1 MLELKKVGSGYG
13 RLPVLFDIDLT
24 VEQGQMV
31 SVLGSNGA
39 GKSTLLKTI
48 LGAIPPTKG
57 EITFRR
63 QRVSSMP
70 AHKRVGL
77 GIALSPEGRQVFPTL
92 SVKENL
98 VTGAY
103 GVPNSKMKEQFERV
117 YELFPRLKE
126 RQNQAAGSLSGGE
139 QQMLAVSRALM
150 SRPRLLLVDELSLGL
165 APVIA
170 ERLYAALRALCDE
183 GLAVLMV
190 EQFHLVAVGF
200 SDKQMIMEKGR
211 FVKVTEQKHTM
222 GGRSGSQ
229 SDLSTKPCWPR
240 QRPRRQPRRPTGIQG
255 GGRGGLTASKAH
267 PRAPVPQR
275 PGALGISA
283 ERSAHSFATGS
294 TGVGHIL
301 RS

>member
-1 MLELKKVGSGYG
+1 MLELKKVSAGYG

-39 GKSTLLKTI
+39 GKSTLLKVI
-48 LGAIPPTKG
+48 LGAIPPTRG
-57 EITFRR
+57 EIIFRR
-63 QRVSSMP
+63 NRISSTP
-70 AHKRVGL
+70 AHKRVGM
-77 GIALSPEGRQVFPTL
+77 GIALSPEGRQIFPTL
-92 SVKENL
+92 TVRENL

-103 GVPNSKMKEQFERV
+103 GVNGAKMKEQFERV

-126 RQNQAAGSLSGGE
+126 RQNQAGGSLSGGE

-183 GLAVLMV
+183 GLSVVMV

-200 SDKQMIMEKGR
+200 SDKQMVMEKGR
-211 FVKVTEQKHTM
+211 FVRVTEEKTLMAQMKTEHT
-222 GGRSGSQ
+222 
-229 SDLSTKPCWPR
+229 
-240 QRPRRQPRRPTGIQG
+240 
-255 GGRGGLTASKAH
+255 AH
-267 PRAPVPQR
+267 KVAPKDSETVEQ
-275 PGALGISA
+275 A
-283 ERSAHSFATGS
+283 EQA
-294 TGVGHIL
+294 
-301 RS
+301 

>member
-1 MLELKKVGSGYG
+1 MLELKGVGAGYG
-13 RLPVLFDIDLT
+13 RLPVLFDIDLQ

-48 LGAIPPTKG
+48 LGAIPPSKG
-57 EITFRR
+57 EIVFRK
-63 QRVSSMP
+63 QKVSGMP

-77 GIALSPEGRQVFPTL
+77 GISLSPEGRQVFPTL
-92 SVKENL
+92 SVRENL
-98 VTGAY
+98 ITGSY
-103 GVPNSKMKEQFERV
+103 GVSTPNMKEQFERV

-170 ERLYAALRALCDE
+170 ERLYSALRALCDE
-183 GLAVLMV
+183 GLSVIMV

-200 SDKQMIMEKGR
+200 SDRQYVMEKGR
-211 FVKVTEQKHTM
+211 FVKITEQQVKKTSAAAPAGAAS
-222 GGRSGSQ
+222 GGSGS
-229 SDLSTKPCWPR
+229 
-240 QRPRRQPRRPTGIQG
+240 
-255 GGRGGLTASKAH
+255 
-267 PRAPVPQR
+267 
-275 PGALGISA
+275 
-283 ERSAHSFATGS
+283 
-294 TGVGHIL
+294 
-301 RS
+301 

>member
-1 MLELKKVGSGYG
+1 MLELKKVSAGYG

-39 GKSTLLKTI
+39 GKSTLLKVI
-48 LGAIPPTKG
+48 LGAIPPTRG
-57 EITFRR
+57 EIIFRR
-63 QRVSSMP
+63 NRISSTP
-70 AHKRVGL
+70 AHKRVGM
-77 GIALSPEGRQVFPTL
+77 GIALSPEGRQIFPTL
-92 SVKENL
+92 TVRENL

-103 GVPNSKMKEQFERV
+103 GVTGAKMKEQFERV

-126 RQNQAAGSLSGGE
+126 RQNQAGGSLSGGE

-183 GLAVLMV
+183 GLSVIMV

-200 SDKQMIMEKGR
+200 SDKQMVMEKGR
-211 FVKVTEQKHTM
+211 FVRVTEEKTAMAQMKSEHT
-222 GGRSGSQ
+222 
-229 SDLSTKPCWPR
+229 
-240 QRPRRQPRRPTGIQG
+240 
-255 GGRGGLTASKAH
+255 AH
-267 PRAPVPQR
+267 KVAAKEGDP
-275 PGALGISA
+275 A
-283 ERSAHSFATGS
+283 EQAEQA
-294 TGVGHIL
+294 
-301 RS
+301 

>member
-1 MLELKKVGSGYG
+1 MLLELKKVSAGYG
-13 RLPVLFDIDLT
+13 RLPVLFDIDMT
-24 VEQGQMV
+24 IDQGQMV
-31 SVLGSNGA
+31 SVLGANGA
-39 GKSTLLKTI
+39 GKSTLLKCI
-48 LGAIPPTKG
+48 LGAIPPSKG
-57 EITFRR
+57 EISFRS
-63 QRVSSMP
+63 QRVSSLP

-103 GVPNSKMKEQFERV
+103 GVTGAKMKEQFDRV

-150 SRPRLLLVDELSLGL
+150 SRPRLILIDELSLGL

-183 GLAVLMV
+183 GLAAIMV
-190 EQFHLVAVGF
+190 EQFHLTAVGF

-211 FVKVTEQKHTM
+211 FIKVTEAQTNMAKKT
-222 GGRSGSQ
+222 RS
-229 SDLSTKPCWPR
+229 
-240 QRPRRQPRRPTGIQG
+240 
-255 GGRGGLTASKAH
+255 
-267 PRAPVPQR
+267 
-275 PGALGISA
+275 
-283 ERSAHSFATGS
+283 
-294 TGVGHIL
+294 
-301 RS
+301 

>member
-1 MLELKKVGSGYG
+1 MKKVSAGYG
-13 RLPVLFDIDLT
+13 RLPVLFDIDMT
-24 VEQGQMV
+24 IDQGQMV
-31 SVLGSNGA
+31 SVLGANGA
-39 GKSTLLKTI
+39 GKSTLLKCI

-57 EITFRR
+57 EINFRD
-63 QRVSSMP
+63 QRVSSLP

-92 SVKENL
+92 AVKENL

-103 GVPNSKMKEQFERV
+103 GVTGAKMKEQFDRV

-150 SRPRLLLVDELSLGL
+150 SRPRLILIDELSLGL

-183 GLAVLMV
+183 GLAAIMV
-190 EQFHLVAVGF
+190 EQFHLTAVGF

-211 FVKVTEQKHTM
+211 FIKVTEAQTNMAKKA
-222 GGRSGSQ
+222 GR
-229 SDLSTKPCWPR
+229 
-240 QRPRRQPRRPTGIQG
+240 
-255 GGRGGLTASKAH
+255 
-267 PRAPVPQR
+267 
-275 PGALGISA
+275 
-283 ERSAHSFATGS
+283 
-294 TGVGHIL
+294 
-301 RS
+301 

>member
-1 MLELKKVGSGYG
+1 MLELKSVGSGYG
-13 RLPVLFDIDLT
+13 RLPVLFDIDLV
-24 VEQGQMV
+24 VEQGQMI

-48 LGAIPPTKG
+48 LGAIAPTKG
-57 EITFRR
+57 EIVFRKTK
-63 QRVSSMP
+63 VSGMP

-103 GVPNSKMKEQFERV
+103 GVTNAKMKEQFDRV

-170 ERLYAALRALCDE
+170 ERLYSALRALCDE
-183 GLAVLMV
+183 GLSVVMV

-200 SDKQMIMEKGR
+200 SDKQYVMEKGR
-211 FVKVTEQKHTM
+211 FVKITEPEVMKSAKPAASVGASS
-222 GGRSGSQ
+222 GGAGS
-229 SDLSTKPCWPR
+229 
-240 QRPRRQPRRPTGIQG
+240 
-255 GGRGGLTASKAH
+255 
-267 PRAPVPQR
+267 
-275 PGALGISA
+275 
-283 ERSAHSFATGS
+283 
-294 TGVGHIL
+294 
-301 RS
+301 

>member
-1 MLELKKVGSGYG
+1 MLFEMKKVSAGYG
-13 RLPVLFDIDLT
+13 RLPVLFDVDVTID
-24 VEQGQMV
+24 QGQMV
-31 SVLGSNGA
+31 SVLGANGA
-39 GKSTLLKTI
+39 GKSTLLKCI
-48 LGAIPPTKG
+48 LGAIPPSKG
-57 EITFRR
+57 EISFRS
-63 QRVSSMP
+63 QRVSSLP

-103 GVPNSKMKEQFERV
+103 GVTGAKMKEQFDRV

-150 SRPRLLLVDELSLGL
+150 SRPRLILIDELSLGL

-183 GLAVLMV
+183 GLAAIMV
-190 EQFHLVAVGF
+190 EQFHLTAVGF

-211 FVKVTEQKHTM
+211 FIKITEAQTNMAKKT
-222 GGRSGSQ
+222 R
-229 SDLSTKPCWPR
+229 
-240 QRPRRQPRRPTGIQG
+240 
-255 GGRGGLTASKAH
+255 
-267 PRAPVPQR
+267 
-275 PGALGISA
+275 
-283 ERSAHSFATGS
+283 
-294 TGVGHIL
+294 
-301 RS
+301 

>member
-1 MLELKKVGSGYG
+1 MLELKGVGSGYG

-24 VEQGQMV
+24 VDQGQMV

-48 LGAIPPTKG
+48 LGAIPPNKG
-57 EITFRR
+57 EIIFRK
-63 QRVSSMP
+63 QKVSGMP

-77 GIALSPEGRQVFPTL
+77 GIALSPEGRQVFPSL
-92 SVKENL
+92 SVRENL
-98 VTGAY
+98 ITGAY
-103 GVPNSKMKEQFERV
+103 GVSTPNMKEQFERV

-170 ERLYAALRALCDE
+170 ERLYSALRALCDE
-183 GLAVLMV
+183 GLSVVMV

-200 SDKQMIMEKGR
+200 SDKQYVMEKGR
-211 FVKVTEQKHTM
+211 FVKVTEQQVNKGDKPAAAAAGAAS
-222 GGRSGSQ
+222 GGSGS
-229 SDLSTKPCWPR
+229 
-240 QRPRRQPRRPTGIQG
+240 
-255 GGRGGLTASKAH
+255 
-267 PRAPVPQR
+267 
-275 PGALGISA
+275 
-283 ERSAHSFATGS
+283 
-294 TGVGHIL
+294 
-301 RS
+301 

>member
-1 MLELKKVGSGYG
+1 MLLELKKVSAGYG
-13 RLPVLFDIDLT
+13 RLPVLFDIDMT
-24 VEQGQMV
+24 IDQGQMV
-31 SVLGSNGA
+31 SVLGANGA

-48 LGAIPPTKG
+48 LGAIPPSKG
-57 EITFRR
+57 EISFRS
-63 QRVSSMP
+63 QRVSSLP

-103 GVPNSKMKEQFERV
+103 GVTGAKMKEQFDRV

-150 SRPRLLLVDELSLGL
+150 SRPRLILIDELSLGL

-183 GLAVLMV
+183 GLAAIMV
-190 EQFHLVAVGF
+190 EQFHLTAVGF

-211 FVKVTEQKHTM
+211 FIKITEQQTNMAKK
-222 GGRSGSQ
+222 GR
-229 SDLSTKPCWPR
+229 
-240 QRPRRQPRRPTGIQG
+240 
-255 GGRGGLTASKAH
+255 
-267 PRAPVPQR
+267 
-275 PGALGISA
+275 
-283 ERSAHSFATGS
+283 
-294 TGVGHIL
+294 
-301 RS
+301 

>member
-1 MLELKKVGSGYG
+1 MLLELKKVSSGYG
-13 RLPVLFDIDLT
+13 RLPVLFDVDMTID
-24 VEQGQMV
+24 QGQMV
-31 SVLGSNGA
+31 SVLGANGA
-39 GKSTLLKTI
+39 GKSTLLKCI
-48 LGAIPPTKG
+48 LGAIPPSKG
-57 EITFRR
+57 EINFRS
-63 QRVSSMP
+63 QRVSSLP

-103 GVPNSKMKEQFERV
+103 GVTGAKMKEQFDRV

-150 SRPRLLLVDELSLGL
+150 SRPRLILIDELSLGL

-183 GLAVLMV
+183 GLAAIMV
-190 EQFHLVAVGF
+190 EQFHLTAVGF

-211 FVKVTEQKHTM
+211 FIKVTETQTNMAKKA
-222 GGRSGSQ
+222 GR
-229 SDLSTKPCWPR
+229 
-240 QRPRRQPRRPTGIQG
+240 
-255 GGRGGLTASKAH
+255 
-267 PRAPVPQR
+267 
-275 PGALGISA
+275 
-283 ERSAHSFATGS
+283 
-294 TGVGHIL
+294 
-301 RS
+301 

>member
-1 MLELKKVGSGYG
+1 MLFEMKKVSAGYG
-13 RLPVLFDIDLT
+13 RLPVLFDVDMTID
-24 VEQGQMV
+24 QGQMV
-31 SVLGSNGA
+31 SVLGANGA
-39 GKSTLLKTI
+39 GKSTLLKCI
-48 LGAIPPTKG
+48 LGAIPPSKG
-57 EITFRR
+57 EISFRS
-63 QRVSSMP
+63 QRVSSLP

-103 GVPNSKMKEQFERV
+103 GVTGAKMKEQFDRV

-150 SRPRLLLVDELSLGL
+150 SRPRLILIDELSLGL

-183 GLAVLMV
+183 GLAAIMV
-190 EQFHLVAVGF
+190 EQFHLTAVGF

-211 FVKVTEQKHTM
+211 FIKVTEAQTNMAKKT
-222 GGRSGSQ
+222 RS
-229 SDLSTKPCWPR
+229 
-240 QRPRRQPRRPTGIQG
+240 
-255 GGRGGLTASKAH
+255 
-267 PRAPVPQR
+267 
-275 PGALGISA
+275 
-283 ERSAHSFATGS
+283 
-294 TGVGHIL
+294 
-301 RS
+301 

>member
-24 VEQGQMV
+24 VDQGQMV

-103 GVPNSKMKEQFERV
+103 GVSSSKMKEQFDRCF
-117 YELFPRLKE
+117 ELFPRLKE

-183 GLAVLMV
+183 GLSVIMV

-200 SDKQMIMEKGR
+200 SDKQYVMEKGR
-211 FVKVTEQKHTM
+211 FVKVTENKTKMAETVTAGAGDVSRQELPEDKHEH
-222 GGRSGSQ
+222 G
-229 SDLSTKPCWPR
+229 
-240 QRPRRQPRRPTGIQG
+240 
-255 GGRGGLTASKAH
+255 
-267 PRAPVPQR
+267 
-275 PGALGISA
+275 
-283 ERSAHSFATGS
+283 
-294 TGVGHIL
+294 
-301 RS
+301 

>member
-1 MLELKKVGSGYG
+1 MLELKKVSAGYG

-39 GKSTLLKTI
+39 GKSTLLKVI
-48 LGAIPPTKG
+48 LGAIPPTRG

-63 QRVSSMP
+63 NRISSTP
-70 AHKRVGL
+70 AHKRVGM
-77 GIALSPEGRQVFPTL
+77 GIALSPEGRQIFPTL
-92 SVKENL
+92 TVRENL

-103 GVPNSKMKEQFERV
+103 GVNGAKMKEQFERV

-126 RQNQAAGSLSGGE
+126 RQNQAGGSLSGGE

-183 GLAVLMV
+183 GLSVIMV

-200 SDKQMIMEKGR
+200 SDKQMVMEKGR
-211 FVKVTEQKHTM
+211 FVRVTEKKTAMAQMKTEHT
-222 GGRSGSQ
+222 
-229 SDLSTKPCWPR
+229 
-240 QRPRRQPRRPTGIQG
+240 
-255 GGRGGLTASKAH
+255 AH
-267 PRAPVPQR
+267 KVAPKE
-275 PGALGISA
+275 GAAPEQA
-283 ERSAHSFATGS
+283 EQA
-294 TGVGHIL
+294 
-301 RS
+301 

>member
-1 MLELKKVGSGYG
+1 MLELKKVSAGYG

-48 LGAIPPTKG
+48 LGAIPPTRG
-57 EITFRR
+57 EIIFRR
-63 QRVSSMP
+63 NRISSTP
-70 AHKRVGL
+70 AHKRVGM
-77 GIALSPEGRQVFPTL
+77 GIALSPEGRQIFPTL
-92 SVKENL
+92 TVRENL

-103 GVPNSKMKEQFERV
+103 GVNGAKMKEQFERV
-117 YELFPRLKE
+117 FELFPRLKE
-126 RQNQAAGSLSGGE
+126 RQNQAGGSLSGGE

-183 GLAVLMV
+183 GLSVIMV

-200 SDKQMIMEKGR
+200 SDKQMVMEKGR
-211 FVKVTEQKHTM
+211 FVRVTEEKTTMAQLKSEHTTHKVAPKD
-222 GGRSGSQ
+222 SE
-229 SDLSTKPCWPR
+229 
-240 QRPRRQPRRPTGIQG
+240 
-255 GGRGGLTASKAH
+255 TAE
-267 PRAPVPQR
+267 Q
-275 PGALGISA
+275 A
-283 ERSAHSFATGS
+283 EQA
-294 TGVGHIL
+294 
-301 RS
+301 

>member
-1 MLELKKVGSGYG
+1 MLELKKVGAGYG
-13 RLPVLFDIDLT
+13 RLPVLFDIDLE
-24 VEQGQMV
+24 VEQGEMV

-48 LGAIPPTKG
+48 LGAIPPSKG
-57 EITFRR
+57 EIVFRR

-77 GIALSPEGRQVFPTL
+77 GIALSPEGRQLFPTP

-98 VTGAY
+98 ITGAY
-103 GVPNSKMKEQFERV
+103 GVTGGKMKEQFDRCF
-117 YELFPRLKE
+117 ELFPRLKE

-183 GLAVLMV
+183 GLSVIMV

-200 SDKQMIMEKGR
+200 SDKQYVMEKGR
-211 FVKVTEQKHTM
+211 FVKVTEAKTKMAEKTEAAKQAQK
-222 GGRSGSQ
+222 SS
-229 SDLSTKPCWPR
+229 
-240 QRPRRQPRRPTGIQG
+240 
-255 GGRGGLTASKAH
+255 
-267 PRAPVPQR
+267 
-275 PGALGISA
+275 
-283 ERSAHSFATGS
+283 
-294 TGVGHIL
+294 
-301 RS
+301 

>member
-1 MLELKKVGSGYG
+1 MTLFEMKKVSAGYG
-13 RLPVLFDIDLT
+13 RLPVLFDIDMSID
-24 VEQGQMV
+24 QGQMV
-31 SVLGSNGA
+31 SVLGANGA

-48 LGAIPPTKG
+48 LGAIPPSKG
-57 EITFRR
+57 EISFRS
-63 QRVSSMP
+63 QRVSSLP

-103 GVPNSKMKEQFERV
+103 GVTGPKMKEQFDRV

-150 SRPRLLLVDELSLGL
+150 SRPRLILIDELSLGL

-183 GLAVLMV
+183 GLAAIMV
-190 EQFHLVAVGF
+190 EQFHLTAVGF

-211 FVKVTEQKHTM
+211 FIKITEQQTNMAKK
-222 GGRSGSQ
+222 GR
-229 SDLSTKPCWPR
+229 
-240 QRPRRQPRRPTGIQG
+240 
-255 GGRGGLTASKAH
+255 
-267 PRAPVPQR
+267 
-275 PGALGISA
+275 
-283 ERSAHSFATGS
+283 
-294 TGVGHIL
+294 
-301 RS
+301 